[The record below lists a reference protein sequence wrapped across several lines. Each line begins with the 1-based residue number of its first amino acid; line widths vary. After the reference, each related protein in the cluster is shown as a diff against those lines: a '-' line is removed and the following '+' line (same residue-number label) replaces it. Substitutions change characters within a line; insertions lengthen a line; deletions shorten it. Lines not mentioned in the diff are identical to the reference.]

1 MMVPVSMCGY
11 PNTFHKQISFT
22 WPDLISSVVYS
33 CADFTG
39 WIQVVMCKLCSTYK
53 NDILASLLLS
63 HKVRA
68 VPAVSGIHSGL
79 TLVEITS
86 YKTEYVGIWNNICIH
101 LRIQLPSHFSCF
113 AMLLFFANLWIA
125 LCDNNTGKFETRI
138 PGTISCVVNTIMRK
152 FHLRREI
159 EEFSYFESTFRHDRR
174 LAAEN
179 G

>member
-22 WPDLISSVVYS
+22 WPDLISSVMVYS

-63 HKVRA
+63 HQIRA

-79 TLVEITS
+79 ISVVITLYITEYIGSWNKIYIYLIVSFDLIWFHNQSQHEISHSGSAVLNFKSSFQSSWYTS
-86 YKTEYVGIWNNICIH
+86 Y
-101 LRIQLPSHFSCF
+101 
-113 AMLLFFANLWIA
+113 ANDFL
-125 LCDNNTGKFETRI
+125 NHT
-138 PGTISCVVNTIMRK
+138 
-152 FHLRREI
+152 
-159 EEFSYFESTFRHDRR
+159 
-174 LAAEN
+174 
-179 G
+179 